1 MFASGDDLT
10 ASDDASRKM
19 MRQIAGDLV
28 GKLKG
33 ARDRIRKERGK
44 CEGRKAHREV
54 NPTAVALV
62 KRLHRASPKTGKRM
76 SLRRIN
82 AALEAAGHVNEHGRP
97 FNPKS
102 IKSMVER
109 KPARHAPRCQ

>member
-1 MFASGDDLT
+1 MW
-10 ASDDASRKM
+10 
-19 MRQIAGDLV
+19 
-28 GKLKG
+28 
-33 ARDRIRKERGK
+33 
-44 CEGRKAHREV
+44 GRKAHSERNPEV
-54 NPTAVALV
+54 VAIA
-62 KRLHRASPKTGKRM
+62 KRLRWSSPKSGERM
-76 SLRRIN
+76 SLRRIS